1 MNDEV
6 SMREC
11 LSALADGE
19 LPGHECPQVLA
30 YARTDEGRAS
40 WQTYHVI
47 GDVMRGVAAMPMLDA
62 SMLEGLRA
70 RIAQERPSAVLAADA
85 EPVVSLQAPRAE
97 AANASVWH
105 WKLAAGFASLTAAVA
120 LGWTAYSNLGTPSAA
135 GVQLASNEVQS
146 GAVPTPVR
154 LVVNPQGVIRDP
166 QLDELMRQSGR
177 YGGMSVQQRE
187 PFLRN
192 VGLQGQSRR

>member
-19 LPGHECPQVLA
+19 LPGHECPQALA

-70 RIAQERPSAVLAADA
+70 RIAQERPSAVLAPDA
-85 EPVVSLQAPRAE
+85 EPVVSLQTHAAE

-120 LGWTAYSNLGTPSAA
+120 LGWTAYSNLGAPPAA
-135 GVQLASNEVQS
+135 GMQLASNAGVQS
-146 GAVPTPVR
+146 PVR
-154 LVVNPQGVIRDP
+154 LLVNEQGVIRDP

>member
-19 LPGHECPQVLA
+19 LPGHECPQALA

-47 GDVMRGVAAMPMLDA
+47 GDVMRGVDAMPALDV

-70 RIAQERPSAVLAADA
+70 RIAQERPSVVLAADA
-85 EPVVSLQAPRAE
+85 EPVVNVQAHATE
-97 AANASVWH
+97 AANGSVRH

-120 LGWTAYSNLGTPSAA
+120 LGWTAYSNLGTPSVA
-135 GVQLASNEVQS
+135 GMQLASNVVPS
-146 GAVPTPVR
+146 GTATTPVR

-187 PFLRN
+187 PLLRN
-192 VGLQGQSRR
+192 LGLQGQSRR